1 MMDNV
6 YTFAGASFDADSGAL
21 TMGGRNSSLR
31 PRTAAVLRCLLD
43 HAGELVSKDHLLQE
57 VWTDLVVTEN
67 SLAQCVKEI
76 RRELGD
82 SGETL
87 LKTIPKRGYL
97 LEVQVE
103 RAGKLADFPRR
114 ARSIIVM
121 PLANLDG
128 TPDQDYFAEAL
139 TEDLT
144 NEIGQVPTFTVI
156 ARGTAESYAQRP
168 VDVREIGRDLGVAYA
183 LEGSVRRAEGRVVV
197 GLGISDTRDARQLW
211 RERFEGKDAELPLL
225 QRAMAARVSRWLCV
239 EMPTIENRESP
250 AAHVDAHDLAMRAW
264 SLQYR
269 AAPGVSREAHRLL
282 LRAIELDP
290 QSAFAWSGLA
300 HIYISD
306 LATRHT
312 EDWEGSIA
320 RAEEAATRAI
330 ELDPQMT
337 RALLSL
343 AQTRSYQ
350 GRFEESLDVLDRVMV
365 LNANMPAVYQWQGIA
380 HMLMGNA
387 HLAIRPL
394 ETCIELSPR
403 DRRISTLTRNLALAY
418 LHLGEDEKGLHLGE
432 RSMHQHPV
440 WPRCYETLAM
450 AYAVCGLMDDAQAI
464 VQVLLR
470 HWPGYSIAQHRAEM
484 MSIRPAFLAQRERL
498 LDGLRAAGLPEK

>member
-1 MMDNV
+1 MDNA
-6 YTFAGASFDADSGAL
+6 YTFVGASFDPASGAL
-21 TMGGRNSSLR
+21 TVGGRSASLR

-43 HAGELVSKDHLLQE
+43 HAGELVSKDHLLKE
-57 VWTDLVVTEN
+57 VWADLVVTEN

-82 SGETL
+82 SSETL

-97 LEVQVE
+97 LEARVE
-103 RAGKLADFPRR
+103 RAGKPAEFPRR

-121 PLANLDG
+121 PLVNLGGD
-128 TPDQDYFAEAL
+128 PDQDYFAESL

-144 NEIGQVPTFTVI
+144 NDIGQLPTFTVV
-156 ARGTAESYAQRP
+156 ARGTAQSYAQRP
-168 VDVREIGRDLGVAYA
+168 VDVREVGRDLGVAYA
-183 LEGSVRRAEGRVVV
+183 IEGSVRRAEGRVVV
-197 GLGISDTRDARQLW
+197 ALGISDTRDARQLW
-211 RERFEGKDAELPLL
+211 RERFEGKAAELAVL
-225 QRAMAARVSRWLCV
+225 QRAMAARVTRWLCV
-239 EMPTIENRESP
+239 ELPTSENSESP
-250 AAHVDAHDLAMRAW
+250 AANADAHDLAMRAW

-282 LRAIELDP
+282 LRAVELDP
-290 QSAFAWSGLA
+290 KSAFAWSGLA
-300 HIYISD
+300 HIHISD
-306 LATRHT
+306 LATRHA

-343 AQTRSYQ
+343 AQARAYQ
-350 GRFEESLDVLDRVMV
+350 GRFEESLAVLDRAMV
-365 LNANMPAVYQWQGIA
+365 LNANMPPVYQWQGIA

-387 HLAIRPL
+387 QLAIRPL

-403 DRRISTLTRNLALAY
+403 DRRLSTLTRNLALAY
-418 LHLGEDEKGLHLGE
+418 LHLGEDETGLHLGE

-440 WPRCYETLAM
+440 WPRCYETLAT
-450 AYAVCGLMDDAQAI
+450 AYAVCGLMDDARAI

-470 HWPGYSIAQHRAEM
+470 HWPGYSITQHRAEM

-498 LDGLRAAGLPEK
+498 LDGLRSAGLPES